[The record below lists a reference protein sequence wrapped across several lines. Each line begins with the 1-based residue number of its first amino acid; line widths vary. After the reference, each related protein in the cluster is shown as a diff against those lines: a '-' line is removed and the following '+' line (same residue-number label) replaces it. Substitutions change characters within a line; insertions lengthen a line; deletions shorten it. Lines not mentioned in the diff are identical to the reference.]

1 MQSHTD
7 IVDNFILD
15 NDNLRGLPMHKNRGP
30 VYYGDYL
37 QLPKLLDSQLPLS
50 RKYADKT
57 NGECHDEMLFIVV
70 HQVYELWFK
79 QILHDLNAILETF
92 DRDFVPESELS
103 SVVQKLERIKKIQ
116 ALLIGQFDVLETM
129 TPMDFLEFRD
139 LLIPASGFQS
149 AQFRE
154 IEIKL
159 GLGTQDRQ
167 NVDREFFMGRLSES
181 DKKKLIEIET
191 SSSLLKLVEGWL
203 ERVPFTNMKNFNFW
217 EEYQKSI
224 DSILKDDEEI
234 IKSNSA
240 ALSETQK
247 NIQLEN
253 LTVTRSTFKS
263 LFDETAHNELVQ
275 NKQRKLSQKAILN
288 ALFIMLYRDESMLA
302 LPFQVLTSMM
312 DIDENFTT
320 WRYRHAL
327 LAQRM
332 LGTKIGTGGSS
343 GHQYL
348 KRAADNNRVFID
360 LFNLSTFLIPRSR
373 LPKIPSDIKKQL
385 NFHV

>member
-1 MQSHTD
+1 
-7 IVDNFILD
+7 
-15 NDNLRGLPMHKNRGP
+15 MHKNKGP
-30 VYYGDYL
+30 IYYGDYL

-50 RKYADKT
+50 RKYADAT

-79 QILHDLNAILETF
+79 QILHDINAILDVFKQNFIAEN
-92 DRDFVPESELS
+92 ELS
-103 SVVQKLERIKKIQ
+103 AIVQKLERIKKIQ
-116 ALLIGQFDVLETM
+116 TLLIGQFDVLETM

-149 AQFRE
+149 VQFRQ

-159 GLGTQDRQ
+159 GLHSKDRI
-167 NVDREFFMGRLSES
+167 NVDREFFMGRLSDN
-181 DKKKLIEIET
+181 DKKSLLEIENSPT
-191 SSSLLKLVEGWL
+191 LIKCLENWL
-203 ERVPFTNMKNFNFW
+203 ERLPYTSGNDFNFW
-217 EEYQKSI
+217 DEYKKAIESG
-224 DSILKDDEEI
+224 LKDDQSI
-234 IKSNSA
+234 IEANSA
-240 ALSETQK
+240 SLSEKQK

-253 LTVTRSTFKS
+253 LELTRETFDS
-263 LFDETAHNELVQ
+263 LFNEEKH
-275 NKQRKLSQKAILN
+275 KQLIDGNLRKLSQKATLN
-288 ALFIMLYRDESMLA
+288 ALFILLYRHESVLS
-302 LPFQVLTSMM
+302 LPFQLITSLM

-348 KRAADNNRVFID
+348 KRAADNNRVFLD
-360 LFNLSTFLIPRSR
+360 LFNLSTFLLPKSR
-373 LPKIPSDIKKQL
+373 LPKLPNTLLKRM

>member
-1 MQSHTD
+1 
-7 IVDNFILD
+7 
-15 NDNLRGLPMHKNRGP
+15 MHKNQGS

-37 QLPKLLDSQLPLS
+37 QLDKLLKTQVPLS
-50 RKYADKT
+50 RKYANET
-57 NGECHDEMLFIVV
+57 NGECHDEMLFIIV

-79 QILHDLNAILETF
+79 QILHDLDAILETF
-92 DRDFVPESELS
+92 KQNFIPESELS
-103 SVVQKLERIKKIQ
+103 SIVQKLSRIKKIQ
-116 ALLIGQFDVLETM
+116 SLLVGQFDVLETM

-149 AQFRE
+149 VQFRE

-159 GLGTQDRQ
+159 GLNTNNRL
-167 NVDREFFMGRLSES
+167 NVDREFFLGRLNES
-181 DKKKLIEIET
+181 DRIKLMALE
-191 SSSLLKLVEGWL
+191 SSPSLLKLIEGWL
-203 ERVPFTNMKNFNFW
+203 ERIPFTKMKNFNFW
-217 EEYQKSI
+217 DEYQKSI
-224 DSILKDDEEI
+224 ESILRDDKEI
-234 IKSNSA
+234 ILKNSA
-240 ALSETQK
+240 HLTEAAK

-253 LTVTRSTFKS
+253 LDGTRLSFQS
-263 LFDETAHNELVQ
+263 LFDEKMHNDLVQ
-275 NKQRKLSQKAILN
+275 NKQRTLSQKAILN

-302 LPFQVLTSMM
+302 LPFQVLTAMM

-348 KRAADNNRVFID
+348 KRAADNNRVFVD

-373 LPKIPSDIKKQL
+373 LPILPGEIKKQL
-385 NFHV
+385 NFNV